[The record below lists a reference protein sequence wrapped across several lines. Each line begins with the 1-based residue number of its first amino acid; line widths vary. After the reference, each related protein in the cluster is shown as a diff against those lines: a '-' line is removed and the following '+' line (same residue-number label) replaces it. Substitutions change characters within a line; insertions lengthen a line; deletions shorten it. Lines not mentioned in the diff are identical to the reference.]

1 MDSMLKVETE
11 RKKNQIHKTRITLQ
25 KKIERF
31 FKPNYQKAQYWSM
44 KKKKRLSCWMVKLK
58 KKNTWLKK
66 DKKKHIESTPIYLSN
81 LQLGSW
87 DGDNLIESKLKK
99 IMKPNY
105 KNIQLKKDKKNE

>member
-44 KKKKRLSCWMVKLK
+44 KKKKIKKLK
-58 KKNTWLKK
+58 L
-66 DKKKHIESTPIYLSN
+66 STPIYLSN

-87 DGDNLIESKLKK
+87 DWDNLIESKLKK

-105 KNIQLKKDKKNE
+105 KNIQLKKDKKNK

>member
-1 MDSMLKVETE
+1 
-11 RKKNQIHKTRITLQ
+11 
-25 KKIERF
+25 
-31 FKPNYQKAQYWSM
+31 
-44 KKKKRLSCWMVKLK
+44 VKLK

-87 DGDNLIESKLKK
+87 DRDNLIESKLKK

-105 KNIQLKKDKKNE
+105 KNIQLKKDKKYE